1 MDTVHEPDG
10 TGWVLFTW
18 PMLALLLLI
27 IFLAGIILGGLIERV
42 RSR

>member
-1 MDTVHEPDG
+1 MDTMHDPEG

-18 PMLALLLLI
+18 PMLALLLI
-27 IFLAGIILGGLIERV
+27 IALLAGTALGGLIERA